1 MKKMNVFSKMVSG
14 ALLGI
19 FMLVVASCGSSKPSQ
34 SDLMMMQ
41 MMQMMQQQNQNKNYD
56 AQYKEQ
62 KNSLGEEIAKSP
74 AQLAAE
80 DPKAQNLREW
90 AFYNG
95 FADDDLEYVAT
106 NLAKGKLSESLS
118 SWIQTSFANFVD
130 RMTKEGLTSD
140 GLAQKKVRDENTTN
154 KIKVVSENLVEGLR
168 PIVSNRY
175 AQANGTHTA
184 YVCIEIDPN
193 IVIQRVK
200 NDAAILQ
207 AITEEEALMIK
218 FKSKMFDE
226 EMKDDIEQMRAAK
239 AAKAAK

>member
-1 MKKMNVFSKMVSG
+1 MKRIKTLSKLAAVS
-14 ALLGI
+14 LLGI
-19 FMLVVASCGSSKPSQ
+19 AMLVATSCGSSKPSQ
-34 SDLMMMQ
+34 SDMMMMQ
-41 MMQMMQQQNQNKNYD
+41 MMQMMQQQNQNRNYD

-62 KNSLGEEIAKSP
+62 KNSLGEEIANSP

-90 AFYNG
+90 AVYNG

-118 SWIQTSFANFVD
+118 SWVQTSFANFVD

-140 GLAQKKVRDENTTN
+140 GMAQKKVRDENTTN
-154 KIKVVSENLVEGLR
+154 KIKNVSENLVEGVKV
-168 PIVSNRY
+168 IVSNRY

-193 IVIQRVK
+193 IVIQKVK

-218 FKSKMFDE
+218 LKSHLFEE
-226 EMKDDIEQMRAAK
+226 EMKGSFEQLRAAK
-239 AAKAAK
+239 AAK

>member
-1 MKKMNVFSKMVSG
+1 MKRIKTLSKLAAVS
-14 ALLGI
+14 LLGI
-19 FMLVVASCGSSKPSQ
+19 AMLVATSCGSSKPSQ
-34 SDLMMMQ
+34 SDMMMMQ
-41 MMQMMQQQNQNKNYD
+41 MMQMMQQQNQNRNYD

-118 SWIQTSFANFVD
+118 SWVQTSFANFVD
-130 RMTKEGLTSD
+130 RMAKEGLTSD
-140 GLAQKKVRDENTTN
+140 GMAQKKVRDENTTN
-154 KIKVVSENLVEGLR
+154 KIKNVSENLVEGVKV
-168 PIVSNRY
+168 IVSNRY

-184 YVCIEIDPN
+184 YVCIELDPN
-193 IVIQRVK
+193 IVIQKVK

-218 FKSKMFDE
+218 LKSHLFEE
-226 EMKDDIEQMRAAK
+226 EMKGSFEQLRAAK
-239 AAKAAK
+239 AAK

>member
-41 MMQMMQQQNQNKNYD
+41 MMQMMQQQNQNNKNYD

-62 KNSLGEEIAKSP
+62 TSTLGEEVAKSP
-74 AQLAAE
+74 AQIAAE
-80 DPKAQNLREW
+80 DPNAPNLRAW
-90 AFYNG
+90 GFFND
-95 FADDDLEYVAT
+95 FADDDLENAAT
-106 NLAKGKLSESLS
+106 NMARGKLSESLS
-118 SWIQTSFANFVD
+118 SWVQTSFANFVD

-140 GLAQKKVRDENTTN
+140 GMARKKVRDANTTS
-154 KIKVVSENLVEGLR
+154 KIKSVSESLVEGAK

-175 AQANGTHTA
+175 AQPDGTHTA
-184 YVCIEIDPN
+184 YVCVEIDPN
-193 IVIQRVK
+193 IVIKKIQ

-207 AITEEEALMIK
+207 AITEDEALMIK
-218 FKSKMFDE
+218 FKSHLFEE
-226 EMKDDIEQMRAAK
+226 EMKESFEQMRAAK
-239 AAKAAK
+239 ANK

>member
-62 KNSLGEEIAKSP
+62 KSTLGEEVAKSP
-74 AQLAAE
+74 AQIAAE
-80 DPKAQNLREW
+80 DPSAPNLRAW
-90 AFYNG
+90 GFSNG

-106 NLAKGKLSESLS
+106 DLAKGKLSESLS
-118 SWIQTSFANFVD
+118 SWVQTSFANFVD

-140 GLAQKKVRDENTTN
+140 GMARKKVRDENTTN
-154 KIKVVSENLVEGLR
+154 KIKIVSESLVEGAK

-175 AQANGTHTA
+175 AQPDGTHTA
-184 YVCIEIDPN
+184 YVCVEIDPN
-193 IVIQRVK
+193 IVIKKIQ

-218 FKSKMFDE
+218 FKSHLFEE
-226 EMKDDIEQMRAAK
+226 EMKESFEQMRAAK
-239 AAKAAK
+239 ANK